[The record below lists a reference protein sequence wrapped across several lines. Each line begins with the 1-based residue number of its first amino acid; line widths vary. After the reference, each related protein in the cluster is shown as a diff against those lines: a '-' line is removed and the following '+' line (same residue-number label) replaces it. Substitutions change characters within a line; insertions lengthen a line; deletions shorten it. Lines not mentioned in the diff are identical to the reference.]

1 MLVARLILDYATS
14 FGFDDTFR
22 EGAGNGRGRRLSLAS
37 AFAYGHSPPEH
48 SLRNR
53 RTHCGDFY
61 FEPEPE
67 PEPELPPDVP
77 EAPDE
82 PPIAPD
88 PPEELELPGEPLAPE
103 LWSPARRSQPT
114 AVRLSAATTNKIL
127 DVVLSAFILVPFTK
141 S

>member
-1 MLVARLILDYATS
+1 M
-14 FGFDDTFR
+14 
-22 EGAGNGRGRRLSLAS
+22 
-37 AFAYGHSPPEH
+37 
-48 SLRNR
+48 LRNR
-53 RTHCGDFY
+53 RTHCGDDY
-61 FEPEPE
+61 FEPEPDE
-67 PEPELPPDVP
+67 LPEPELPPD
-77 EAPDE
+77 APDE
-82 PPIAPD
+82 PEPIAPD